1 MTEEQLMLNFG
12 ALSLSVLGLGAFALA
27 WLTWWGHGSRFFAI
41 LLSLT
46 SLGMG
51 VYFLVN
57 LADAGWIPT
66 LLGVGGIIFSIIPG
80 RKHPE
85 KHD

>member
-1 MTEEQLMLNFG
+1 
-12 ALSLSVLGLGAFALA
+12 
-27 WLTWWGHGSRFFAI
+27 
-41 LLSLT
+41 
-46 SLGMG
+46 MG